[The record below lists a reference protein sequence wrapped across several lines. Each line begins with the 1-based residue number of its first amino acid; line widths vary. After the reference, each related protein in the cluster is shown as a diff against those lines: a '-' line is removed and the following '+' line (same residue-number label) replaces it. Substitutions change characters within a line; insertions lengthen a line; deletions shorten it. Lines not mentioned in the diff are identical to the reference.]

1 MEKAMTS
8 YERLL
13 SAVQGKRPDRT
24 PVAPEVFGLAAR
36 LNGYRITD
44 YVRDG
49 GVIAESQLA
58 ARAELG
64 YDILFAF
71 ADLSVEAEALG
82 CVLQFAD
89 DAYPSVKRPCVRDAK
104 DAQDIAMPDAAKDGR
119 MPVVLDACRR
129 LRESVRDDCL
139 IAACVMGPISIAS
152 QIMGL
157 EPFLYLLADSSQV
170 AERVLDF
177 TERVALAYGKA
188 LMRAGAHCPV
198 VFDPMASPAVIPP
211 SLFFR
216 YEGPRLKRLFERFTA
231 EGSPVSWISIAGD
244 TRKILPAFRN
254 IGINLATIDYE
265 VPLADGFRLGGGV
278 ALNGNLKPYAFVSQT
293 PEEIK
298 HLVKCCLRVAG
309 KRYNFILG
317 SGCEIPV
324 ESVRENFRALV
335 DGVEEY
341 RRERRA

>member
-1 MEKAMTS
+1 MTS

-13 SAVQGKRPDRT
+13 SAVQGRRPDRT

-36 LNGYRITD
+36 LNGYRIRD

-82 CVLQFAD
+82 CVLQFEA
-89 DAYPSVKRPCVRDAK
+89 DAYPSVKRPCLRDAK
-104 DAQDIAMPDAAKDGR
+104 DALEMTVPDAAKDGR

-129 LRESVRDDCL
+129 LRESVRDDCV
-139 IAACVMGPISIAS
+139 IAACVMGPVSIAS

-157 EPFLYLLADSSQV
+157 EPFLYLLADSSQE
-170 AERVLDF
+170 AERVLDI
-177 TERVALAYGKA
+177 TEKVALVYGTA

-198 VFDPMASPAVIPP
+198 VFDPIASPAVMPP

-216 YEGPRLKRLFERFTA
+216 HEGPRLKRLFEHFSA
-231 EGSPVSWISIAGD
+231 EGAPVSWVSIAGD
-244 TRKILPAFRN
+244 IHKIMPTFRN
-254 IGINLATIDYE
+254 IGINLATLDYE
-265 VPLADGFRLGGGV
+265 VSLADGFRLAGGI
-278 ALNGNLKPYAFVSQT
+278 ALNGNLKPYLFVTQT

-298 HLVKCCLRVAG
+298 HLVKRCLRDAG
-309 KRYNFILG
+309 KRHNFILG
-317 SGCEIPV
+317 SGCEIPL
-324 ESVRENFRALV
+324 ESIRENIRALV

-341 RRERRA
+341 RQEAVA